1 MNYGGIKGT
10 IITADANDKIN
21 ITENGVIITDK
32 AGVIQGVFA
41 AARIP
46 KCGYREFRQPNNN
59 HLVLRH
65 ASSCAAVSYAGA
77 WYGSAAYAMAL

>member
-41 AARIP
+41 ADAHTKMRI
-46 KCGYREFRQPNNN
+46 
-59 HLVLRH
+59 
-65 ASSCAAVSYAGA
+65 
-77 WYGSAAYAMAL
+77 

>member
-32 AGVIQGVFA
+32 RVL
-41 AARIP
+41 
-46 KCGYREFRQPNNN
+46 YRACS
-59 HLVLRH
+59 LRMRCRPH
-65 ASSCAAVSYAGA
+65 IK
-77 WYGSAAYAMAL
+77 ALT